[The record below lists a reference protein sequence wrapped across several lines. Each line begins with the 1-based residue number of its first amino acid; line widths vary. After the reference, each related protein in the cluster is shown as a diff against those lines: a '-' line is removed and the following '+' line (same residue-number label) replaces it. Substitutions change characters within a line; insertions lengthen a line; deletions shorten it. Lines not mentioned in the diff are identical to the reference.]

1 MNPSGEYPLE
11 STAEEAHAT
20 VLASSSHCVNTTPE
34 SHQQEKKAKDR
45 HGTSI
50 TSSSSPSNPLS
61 RDYNEEQAA
70 ATAGQGLDSSITG
83 RDGAVVVEETATT
96 TATTTTPPLLQ
107 EEEDGWCGREKLK
120 RHRVEVAGRVWIPE
134 TWGQEELLK
143 DWIDCSAFDATIV
156 SNGIMSARDAL
167 AAQQGLRTRLRTPS
181 PQGLSIGNRC

>member
-20 VLASSSHCVNTTPE
+20 VLASSSHCVNTTPD

-61 RDYNEEQAA
+61 RNWEEEQAAA

-83 RDGAVVVEETATT
+83 RDGAVEVEETATT
-96 TATTTTPPLLQ
+96 TTTPSLLQ

-143 DWIDCSAFDATIV
+143 DWIDCSAFDAAIV